1 MPKESSTFLQ
11 KCFFSEVPFS
21 ICSCFLAD
29 LKEKRSLFSSFQ
41 TAASLCCYF
50 CIIRSTRT
58 GIIAFLKTT
67 RQNTAVFQ
75 YHLTFQSRINWSI
88 EQLKVLFFF
97 SLIKMLFFSQ
107 MCYVPNQST
116 ARSTGTNRI
125 WSECGFWFSIFRA
138 PWRWPKIP
146 WKQYSSQTLS
156 QHICML
162 LPVSNLIKKIL

>member
-1 MPKESSTFLQ
+1 MPKESSTFVQ

-97 SLIKMLFFSQ
+97 FDKNAVF
-107 MCYVPNQST
+107 QSNVLCT
-116 ARSTGTNRI
+116 
-125 WSECGFWFSIFRA
+125 
-138 PWRWPKIP
+138 K
-146 WKQYSSQTLS
+146 
-156 QHICML
+156 
-162 LPVSNLIKKIL
+162 PVNCKKHWNK